1 MDNKEYQE
9 LIDKIDEALDGKS
22 IDLVAPALMT
32 FLARAGYLS
41 GMPKRR
47 FITHVVESID
57 RMFDKEKR
65 HDH

>member
-65 HDH
+65 CDH